1 MNDEKRLDDEALEKV
16 SGGGPTM
23 QYQYRFYENN
33 CHSCR
38 KYNTLNHNTNTWN
51 CPYGTIE
58 DAFKELG
65 SSPYAK
71 CPCKEA

>member
-1 MNDEKRLDDEALEKV
+1 MTEEKRLDESTLEKV
-16 SGGGPTM
+16 SGGSNDAV
-23 QYQYRFYENN
+23 QYRFYENN

-38 KYNTLNHNTNTWN
+38 KYNTRNYNTNTWN

-71 CPCKEA
+71 CPYKEA